1 MWRRRHA
8 EYRRG
13 MRIAAIL
20 SVVTHLLLS
29 LAVAPFKDRI
39 PLVRQIGYYGP
50 THILPEIS
58 VERATV
64 DSESSTR
71 PTAGRGADDAF
82 HIVPI
87 TITEWAVPSE
97 VTDEVK
103 SSDAATD
110 ASAIDDL
117 LAELERSLPQPQ
129 SRDMVILHLVK
140 PEYPVS
146 STLAGVEGIVVF
158 RVHVTKTG
166 EVANAWLLRSEVDR
180 ACELAA
186 LRALRRWCYRP
197 YIVDGEPVSFL
208 GDQAVRFRLFDPF
221 EESAPE
227 SRADVRSSR

>member
-1 MWRRRHA
+1 M
-8 EYRRG
+8 
-13 MRIAAIL
+13 
-20 SVVTHLLLS
+20 
-29 LAVAPFKDRI
+29 
-39 PLVRQIGYYGP
+39 
-50 THILPEIS
+50 
-58 VERATV
+58 ERAPV
-64 DSESSTR
+64 GSESSTR
-71 PTAGRGADDAF
+71 PTGGRGAAEAF

-97 VTDEVK
+97 VTGEGK

-129 SRDMVILHLVK
+129 SRDMVVLHLVK

-186 LRALRRWCYRP
+186 LRALHRWCYRP